1 MERQSQHR
9 QEVPHGGQGLD
20 CEVIRGCRG
29 RRVGGGESPVV
40 RSGGRA
46 GFRDPGSNCNLG
58 IIVDVLISHG
68 WIRCRPLSPGR
79 GIIDSR
85 AY

>member
-46 GFRDPGSNCNLG
+46 GLRDPGGDGNLG
-58 IIVDVLISHG
+58 IIVDVVISN
-68 WIRCRPLSPGR
+68 
-79 GIIDSR
+79 SR
-85 AY
+85 I